1 MSEPRGRGERRRL
14 PLASDSSGSW
24 WAVDASLILI
34 TVMVGAVIF
43 RALRFDDSRWWANA
57 WVWSVLLPLVA
68 WLSGGLVRQMSRSQ
82 AQRTMVVAFLLSV
95 ALHLAMVFGAI
106 EWVLLPAL
114 RQEANGSEAMSVS
127 MERALAVEYLPE
139 ELSPAGLQQEMDS
152 DQVERLEQQLNAAIE
167 ESQTAMA
174 LQRAEAEGV
183 ERLESGASPSANRS
197 SLAVEV
203 GGSEDASG
211 GVSEPRTVNDRAD
224 RQAERLEEVERLARL
239 QAIAALDLPQPVVEA
254 QQASRR
260 SILDRAEETREPQS
274 TDSFSIEPGDLPSPS
289 DQLAP
294 LPMQPKATELDRGT
308 LDSKELMNQ
317 PALSPLEPSSSSVPM
332 ETADLDSQSIDIPK
346 LPEDRPAPAEV
357 QGQQKRFDLDRPM
370 RQRAADRSWESDR
383 GQAQAMEEAL
393 ERQLVPEAMGGERI
407 RQIDRRASS
416 ELGLQQLADA
426 GEQTSQAIPSR
437 LDAVLKAG
445 PVGEELSGRK
455 ETATGRPNAGGGIGD
470 PMDRR
475 LEVTRRS
482 ASRSTAGGN
491 AGGSRP
497 KAATGVG
504 DVERSIDGPSDQ
516 LAGAIDSIASR
527 LRQPGRIGGEAEE
540 ALRGMGGD
548 KTEGFAEAGS
558 KFADQLAGAK
568 PVPAFQKRRERLSR
582 NAKGDLDA
590 AELAIERGLDYLAST
605 QQEDGWWNLERG
617 DPAVKIRSDTAA
629 TGLAILAFQG
639 AGYTHLEG
647 KHAAAIRRGLEA
659 LRRGQ
664 RADGD
669 LYRRMDTASNSNAW
683 LYSHAIAALAL
694 CEAYGMTQD
703 SELREPAQRA
713 IDFMASTQDRQLG
726 GWRYQPRSGADTSVT
741 GWFLMALQ
749 SGRLAGLE
757 VPRTTLDGVA
767 RWVERSQ
774 QSEDQPHLYRYNWNA
789 PDTAAQRHGRV
800 ATRTMTSVGL
810 LMRLYTGWAP
820 DHPAIEEG
828 AAYLLEE
835 PPDATGEWGNRRDTY
850 YWYYGTQV
858 VYQVGGS
865 SWEQWNAALRKATLA
880 SQETTGDDAGS
891 WEPRGPVPDAWGAYG
906 GRLYVTCLNLL
917 SLEVQYRHLPL
928 YTAQAP

>member
-1 MSEPRGRGERRRL
+1 MSEPRGRGESRRL
-14 PLASDSSGSW
+14 PLASDSSGGW

-34 TVMVGAVIF
+34 AAMVGAVIF

-114 RQEANGSEAMSVS
+114 RQEASGSEAMSVS
-127 MERALAVEYLPE
+127 TERALAVEYLPE
-139 ELSPAGLQQEMDS
+139 DLSQAGLQQEMDAG
-152 DQVERLEQQLNAAIE
+152 QVERLEEQLNAAIE
-167 ESQTAMA
+167 ESQNAVA
-174 LQRAEAEGV
+174 RQRTEPAGM
-183 ERLESGASPSANRS
+183 ERLESAASPSANTS
-197 SLAVEV
+197 SFAAEL
-203 GGSEDASG
+203 GGSEDSSG
-211 GVSEPRTVNDRAD
+211 GGREPRTVNDRAD

-239 QAIAALDLPQPVVEA
+239 QAIASLDLPQPVVEA

-260 SILDRAEETREPQS
+260 SILDRAEENREPPS
-274 TDSFSIEPGDLPSPS
+274 TESYSIDPGELPSPS
-289 DQLAP
+289 DQLDP
-294 LPMQPKATELDRGT
+294 LQMQPKATELDRGS

-317 PALSPLEPSSSSVPM
+317 PALPPLEPSSASVSM
-332 ETADLDSQSIDIPK
+332 EKAELDSQSIDIPK
-346 LPEDRPAPAEV
+346 LPEDRLASTEA
-357 QGQQKRFDLDRPM
+357 QGQQRRFDLDRPM
-370 RQRAADRSWESDR
+370 RQPTAGRSWENDR
-383 GQAQAMEEAL
+383 GPAKAMEEIL
-393 ERQLVPEAMGGERI
+393 ERQLVPEAIGGERI

-426 GEQTSQAIPSR
+426 GEQTSQAIPGR
-437 LDAVLKAG
+437 LDAVLKAS
-445 PVGEELSGRK
+445 PVEEELSSRR
-455 ETATGRPNAGGGIGD
+455 ETATGSPNAGGRIGD

-475 LEVTRRS
+475 LEVTRRG
-482 ASRSTAGGN
+482 ASRSTEGGEAGG
-491 AGGSRP
+491 GRP

-504 DVERSIDGPSDQ
+504 GIERSIDGPSDQ
-516 LAGAIDSIASR
+516 LAGSIASR
-527 LRQPGRIGGEAEE
+527 LLQPGRIGGEAEE
-540 ALRGMGGD
+540 ALRGMGGEKAD
-548 KTEGFAEAGS
+548 GVAEAGS
-558 KFADQLAGAK
+558 TFADQLAGAK

-582 NAKGDLDA
+582 NARGDLDA

-669 LYRRMDTASNSNAW
+669 LYRRMDAASNANAW

-789 PDTAAQRHGRV
+789 PDTVAQRHGRV

-810 LMRLYTGWAP
+810 LMRLYTGWGP

-828 AAYLLEE
+828 ATYLLEE
-835 PPDATGEWGNRRDTY
+835 PPDATGEGENRRDTY

-865 SWEQWNAALRKATLA
+865 SWERWSAALREATLA
-880 SQETTGDDAGS
+880 SQETSGDDAGS
-891 WEPRGPVPDAWGAYG
+891 WDPRGVVPDAWGAYG

-928 YTAQAP
+928 YTAQTP

>member
-1 MSEPRGRGERRRL
+1 MSERTRRDERRRR
-14 PLASDSSGSW
+14 PPASDSNDGW

-43 RALRFDDSRWWANA
+43 RSLRFDDPRWWANA
-57 WVWSVLLPLVA
+57 WVWSVLLPLAA
-68 WLSGGLVRQMSRSQ
+68 WLGGGLVRQMSRSQ

-106 EWVLLPAL
+106 EWVLLPVL
-114 RQEANGSEAMSVS
+114 RQEAGGSEATSVS
-127 MERALAVEYLPE
+127 MERAIAVEYLPE
-139 ELSPAGLQQEMDS
+139 ELSPAGLQQELDA
-152 DQVERLEQQLNAAIE
+152 DQEERLEQNLNAAIE
-167 ESQTAMA
+167 ESQSAMA
-174 LQRAEAEGV
+174 LQGAQAGGP
-183 ERLESGASPSANRS
+183 ERLESIDSTSANRS
-197 SLAVEV
+197 AVAVEV
-203 GGSEDASG
+203 GGAGDSSAG
-211 GVSEPRTVNDRAD
+211 IREPRVRSDQTD
-224 RQAERLEEVERLARL
+224 RQAQRLEEVERMARL

-254 QQASRR
+254 RQASSRT
-260 SILDRAEETREPQS
+260 ILDRDEEAREPLS
-274 TDSFSIEPGDLPSPS
+274 SDTFSIDSGDLPSPS
-289 DQLAP
+289 DQLDR
-294 LPMQPKATELDRGT
+294 LPMQPKATELDRGS

-317 PALSPLEPSSSSVPM
+317 QAPSPLDPAASSVQI
-332 ETADLDSQSIDIPK
+332 EKSNLDPKSIDIPR
-346 LPEDRPAPAEV
+346 LPEDRLVPTDPE
-357 QGQQKRFDLDRPM
+357 GQQKRFDLNRPM
-370 RQRAADRSWESDR
+370 RQPTAGGSWESGR
-383 GQAQAMEEAL
+383 VQVQAMDEAL
-393 ERQLVPEAMGGERI
+393 ERQLVPETIGAERR
-407 RQIDRRASS
+407 RQVDRRATS
-416 ELGLQQLADA
+416 ELGLQQLADSTDPFSEA
-426 GEQTSQAIPSR
+426 SPNR
-437 LDAVLKAG
+437 LDPAWKAG
-445 PVGEELSGRK
+445 PVSEEGSSRN
-455 ETATGRPNAGGGIGD
+455 ETATGRLNAKGGIGD
-470 PMDRR
+470 PKDRR

-482 ASRSTAGGN
+482 ASGSTPVGAAEGGRSQ
-491 AGGSRP
+491 S
-497 KAATGVG
+497 ATGLG
-504 DVERSIDGPSDQ
+504 EAERSIDDPSDQ
-516 LAGAIDSIASR
+516 LAGAIASR
-527 LRQPGRIGGEAEE
+527 FLQRGRIGGEAEE
-540 ALRGMGGD
+540 ALRGMGGE
-548 KTEGFAEAGS
+548 KAEGVAEAGS
-558 KFADQLAGAK
+558 KFADQLAAAK

-582 NAKGDLDA
+582 NARGDLDA

-647 KHAAAIRRGLEA
+647 KHAGAIRRGLEA

-669 LYRRMDTASNSNAW
+669 LYRRMDAASNANAW

-757 VPRTTLDGVA
+757 VPRTTLDGVT

-774 QSEDQPHLYRYNWNA
+774 QSEDQPYLYRYNWNA
-789 PDTAAQRHGRV
+789 PDTAAQRHGRI

-835 PPDATGEWGNRRDTY
+835 PPDATGEGENRRDTY

-858 VYQVGGS
+858 VYQVGGT
-865 SWEQWNAALRKATLA
+865 SWERWSAALREATLA
-880 SQETTGDDAGS
+880 SQETTGDEAGS

-928 YTAQAP
+928 YTASNP

>member
-1 MSEPRGRGERRRL
+1 
-14 PLASDSSGSW
+14 
-24 WAVDASLILI
+24 
-34 TVMVGAVIF
+34 
-43 RALRFDDSRWWANA
+43 
-57 WVWSVLLPLVA
+57 
-68 WLSGGLVRQMSRSQ
+68 
-82 AQRTMVVAFLLSV
+82 MVVAFLLSV
-95 ALHLAMVFGAI
+95 ALHLGMVFGAI

-114 RQEANGSEAMSVS
+114 RQEAGGREAISVAT
-127 MERALAVEYLPE
+127 EHALAVEYLPE
-139 ELSPAGLQQEMDS
+139 ELSPAGLQHEMDA
-152 DQVERLEQQLNAAIE
+152 DQEERLEQRLNEAIE
-167 ESQTAMA
+167 ESQAGMA
-174 LQRAEAEGV
+174 GPRAEAEEL
-183 ERLESGASPSANRS
+183 ERLASEAAPTNNRS
-197 SLAVEV
+197 SLARPFDRSGNSA
-203 GGSEDASG
+203 GGIR
-211 GVSEPRTVNDRAD
+211 EPQVVNDQAD
-224 RQAERLEEVERLARL
+224 RQAQRLEEVERMARL

-254 QQASRR
+254 EQASRR
-260 SILDRAEETREPQS
+260 SILDRAEEAREPKFN
-274 TDSFSIEPGDLPSPS
+274 DSFSFDPGDLPSPS
-289 DQLAP
+289 DQLDP
-294 LPMQPKATELDRGT
+294 LQMQPQATELDRGK
-308 LDSKELMNQ
+308 LDSKELMSQ
-317 PALSPLEPSSSSVPM
+317 AAPSLEPAVQM
-332 ETADLDSQSIDIPK
+332 DKENLATRSIDIPK
-346 LPEDRPAPAEV
+346 LPEDRPTPIDRE
-357 QGQQKRFDLDRPM
+357 GQQKRFDLDRPM
-370 RQRAADRSWESDR
+370 RQPSAQRSWESDR
-383 GQAQAMEEAL
+383 VQAKEMEEAL
-393 ERQLVPEAMGGERI
+393 ERQWIPEAMGGERG
-407 RQIDRRASS
+407 RQVDRRASS
-416 ELGLQQLADA
+416 ELGLKQLADS
-426 GEQTSQAIPSR
+426 EQQASPAMSSR
-437 LDAVLKAG
+437 LDKILKAS
-445 PVGEELSGRK
+445 PVGEERSSK
-455 ETATGRPNAGGGIGD
+455 SETATRRSNAGGGIGD
-470 PMDRR
+470 PLDRR

-482 ASRSTAGGN
+482 GSGATAGDA

-497 KAATGVG
+497 KAATGFGGVSQ
-504 DVERSIDGPSDQ
+504 SIDDPSDRI
-516 LAGAIDSIASR
+516 AGAIDSISPR
-527 LRQPGRIGGEAEE
+527 WLQPGRIGGEAEK
-540 ALRGMGGD
+540 ALRGMGGE
-548 KTEGFAEAGS
+548 KAEGAAEVGSEFAQ
-558 KFADQLAGAK
+558 QLAAAR
-568 PVPAFQKRRERLSR
+568 PVPAFQRRRERLSR
-582 NAKGDLDA
+582 NARGDLDA

-605 QQEDGWWNLERG
+605 QQADGWWNLERG

-669 LYRRMDTASNSNAW
+669 LYRRMDVASNANAW

-767 RWVERSQ
+767 KWVERSQ
-774 QSEDQPHLYRYNWNA
+774 QSEEKSYLYRYNWNA

-820 DHPAIEEG
+820 DHPAMKEG

-835 PPDATGEWGNRRDTY
+835 PPDAKGEGENRRDTY

-858 VYQVGGS
+858 VYQVGGT
-865 SWEQWNAALRKATLA
+865 SWERWSAALREATLA
-880 SQETTGDDAGS
+880 SQETTGEDAGS

-928 YTAQAP
+928 YTASTP

>member
-1 MSEPRGRGERRRL
+1 MGRDENRRL
-14 PLASDSSGSW
+14 RQPPDSAGSW
-24 WAVDASLILI
+24 WAIDASLILI
-34 TVMVGAVIF
+34 TLMVGGGIF
-43 RALRFDDSRWWANA
+43 RALRFDDPRWWANA
-57 WVWSVLLPLVA
+57 WVWLVLLPLVA
-68 WLSGGLVRQMSRSQ
+68 WLGGGLVRQMSRSQ
-82 AQRTMVVAFLLSV
+82 AQRTMVVAFFLSV

-106 EWVLLPAL
+106 EWVLLPAI
-114 RQEANGSEAMSVS
+114 RQQVS
-127 MERALAVEYLPE
+127 GGERMVAPMERTVAIEYLPE
-139 ELSPAGLQQEMDS
+139 ELLTAGLQQEVDTS
-152 DQVERLEQQLNAAIE
+152 QEERLEQQLNAAIE
-167 ESQTAMA
+167 ESQSEMA
-174 LQRAEAEGV
+174 LQGSKEGAP
-183 ERLESGASPSANRS
+183 EPLESSGPQAANRS
-197 SLAVEV
+197 RLVPEND
-203 GGSEDASG
+203 GSGDSSG
-211 GVSEPRTVNDRAD
+211 VIREPRAADDHAD
-224 RQAERLEEVERLARL
+224 RQAQRLEEVERLARL

-254 QQASRR
+254 QQASKR
-260 SILDRAEETREPQS
+260 SILDRGEEAREPQANGSLSIDS
-274 TDSFSIEPGDLPSPS
+274 TDLPSPS

-294 LPMQPKATELDRGT
+294 LQMQPKASELDRWSM
-308 LDSKELMNQ
+308 DSKELMSQ
-317 PALSPLEPSSSSVPM
+317 PTPSPLEASADFSQM
-332 ETADLDSQSIDIPK
+332 EEADLEAKSIDIPK
-346 LPEDRPAPAEV
+346 LPEDRPATTDP
-357 QGQQKRFDLDRPM
+357 QGEQKRFDLVRPK
-370 RQRAADRSWESDR
+370 RQAISGRSWESD
-383 GQAQAMEEAL
+383 QAQAKTMEEAL
-393 ERQLVPEAMGGERI
+393 ERQAVPEAMVGERV
-407 RQIDRRASS
+407 RQTDRRATS
-416 ELGLQQLADA
+416 EMGLQQLADSMEPA
-426 GEQTSQAIPSR
+426 SEAIPTR
-437 LDAVLKAG
+437 RDANLKASRVAEERISRNEASMAK
-445 PVGEELSGRK
+445 PV
-455 ETATGRPNAGGGIGD
+455 AGGGLGD
-470 PMDRR
+470 PLDRR

-482 ASRSTAGGN
+482 GLRSTVGGEAGG
-491 AGGSRP
+491 GRS

-504 DVERSIDGPSDQ
+504 GGERSIEDASDR
-516 LAGAIDSIASR
+516 LVGSIDTIASR
-527 LRQPGRIGGEAEE
+527 LLQLGRIGGDAEE
-540 ALRGMGGD
+540 ALRGMGGE
-548 KTEGFAEAGS
+548 KVEGVAEAGS
-558 KFADQLAGAK
+558 KLADQLAAAK

-582 NAKGDLDA
+582 NAQGDLDA

-647 KHAAAIRRGLEA
+647 KHAGSIRRGLEA

-669 LYRRMDTASNSNAW
+669 LYRRMDAASNANAW

-749 SGRLAGLE
+749 SGKLAGLE

-767 RWVERSQ
+767 RWVQRSQ
-774 QSEDQPHLYRYNWNA
+774 QSEDQPYLYRYNWNA
-789 PDTAAQRHGRV
+789 PDTAAQRHGRI

-820 DHPAIEEG
+820 DHPTIAEG
-828 AAYLLEE
+828 ADYLLEE
-835 PPDATGEWGNRRDTY
+835 PPDATGEGGNRRDTY

-858 VYQVGGS
+858 VYQVGGA
-865 SWEQWNAALRKATLA
+865 SWERWSAALRRATLD

-928 YTAQAP
+928 YTASPP

>member
-1 MSEPRGRGERRRL
+1 
-14 PLASDSSGSW
+14 
-24 WAVDASLILI
+24 LILI

-68 WLSGGLVRQMSRSQ
+68 WLAGGLVRQMSRSQ

-114 RQEANGSEAMSVS
+114 RQEASGGQVMSVS
-127 MERALAVEYLPE
+127 TEPAMAVEYLPE
-139 ELSPAGLQQEMDS
+139 ELSPAGLQQEMDA
-152 DQVERLEQQLNAAIE
+152 DQEERLEQHLNEAIE
-167 ESQTAMA
+167 ESQKMAMA
-174 LQRAEAEGV
+174 LQQAQAGMSEPLEAGV
-183 ERLESGASPSANRS
+183 STSTNRPP
-197 SLAVEV
+197 LAVEFPQTRMV
-203 GGSEDASG
+203 QEQ
-211 GVSEPRTVNDRAD
+211 AD
-224 RQAERLEEVERLARL
+224 RQAKRLEEVERMARL
-239 QAIAALDLPQPVVEA
+239 QAIASLDLPQPVVEA
-254 QQASRR
+254 RQASRR

-274 TDSFSIEPGDLPSPS
+274 IDSITIEPGDLPSPS
-289 DQLAP
+289 DQLDP
-294 LPMQPKATELDRGT
+294 LQMQPKATELHRESV
-308 LDSKELMNQ
+308 DSKELMNQ
-317 PALSPLEPSSSSVPM
+317 SASLDPAASSVQQGNA
-332 ETADLDSQSIDIPK
+332 ELDTKSIDIPK
-346 LPEDRPAPAEV
+346 LPEDPTPPTDP
-357 QGQQKRFDLDRPM
+357 QGQQKRFDLDRPR
-370 RQRAADRSWESDR
+370 RQQTAGSSWESDR
-383 GQAQAMEEAL
+383 LQAKKMEEAL
-393 ERQLVPEAMGGERI
+393 ERQLVPEAMGGERV
-407 RQIDRRASS
+407 RQMDRRASS
-416 ELGLQQLADA
+416 ELGLQQMA
-426 GEQTSQAIPSR
+426 ESERPTSPENPSR
-437 LDAVLKAG
+437 LETVLPSS
-445 PVGEELSGRK
+445 PVAEERSSRGEM
-455 ETATGRPNAGGGIGD
+455 ATGKPNVGGSIGD

-482 ASRSTAGGN
+482 ASKSTAGGA
-491 AGGSRP
+491 AGVARP
-497 KAATGVG
+497 KVATGVG
-504 DVERSIDGPSDQ
+504 GAERSIEEASDPF
-516 LAGAIDSIASR
+516 AGSIDRIASR
-527 LRQPGRIGGEAEE
+527 LAQPGRIGGEAEE
-540 ALRGMGGD
+540 ALRGMGGE
-548 KTEGFAEAGS
+548 KAEEVAPSGS
-558 KFADQLAGAK
+558 KVADQLAAAK

-582 NAKGDLDA
+582 NARGDLDA
-590 AELAIERGLDYLAST
+590 AELAIERGLDYLAAT
-605 QQEDGWWNLERG
+605 QQVDGWWNLERG

-647 KHAAAIRRGLEA
+647 KHAGSIRRGLEA

-669 LYRRMDTASNSNAW
+669 LYRRMDAASNANAW

-703 SELREPAQRA
+703 LELREPAQRA

-741 GWFLMALQ
+741 GWFLMALH
-749 SGRLAGLE
+749 SGKLAGLE

-767 RWVERSQ
+767 RWVQRSQ
-774 QSEDQPHLYRYNWNA
+774 QSEDKPYLYRYNWNA

-835 PPDATGEWGNRRDTY
+835 PPDATGEGGNRRDTY

-858 VYQVGGS
+858 VYQVGGA
-865 SWEQWNAALRKATLA
+865 SWERWNAALRKATLD
-880 SQETTGDDAGS
+880 SQETTGENAGS
-891 WEPRGPVPDAWGAYG
+891 WDPLGPLPDAWGAYG

-928 YTAQAP
+928 YTASSP